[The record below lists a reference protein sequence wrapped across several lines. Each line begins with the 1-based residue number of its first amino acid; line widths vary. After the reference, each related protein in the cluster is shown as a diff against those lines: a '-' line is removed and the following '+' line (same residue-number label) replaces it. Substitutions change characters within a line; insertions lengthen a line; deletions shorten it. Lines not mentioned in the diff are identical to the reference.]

1 MYTCAP
7 HEYLVPT
14 EARKGTWELQM
25 VVAHPEGPGNWTQDP
40 LQDQNVALTAE
51 SSL

>member
-14 EARKGTWELQM
+14 EARKGIGS
-25 VVAHPEGPGNWTQDP
+25 PGPGSYRWLWPILRVLGIEPKILCKTKTWP
-40 LQDQNVALTAE
+40 
-51 SSL
+51 